1 MIRRTASEILHDLE
15 MRVARL
21 EGKTASRRT
30 ASKKIHLDRD
40 VEERVMEEI
49 ADQFDVEMS
58 EDSYYWHNPAFEVLY
73 EEKGSPNVS
82 QGSTFQ
88 LLKLDNGDDIY
99 VVLQNIRS
107 TNSTDIIGVYDNP
120 RAAENDIKRANR

>member
-1 MIRRTASEILHDLE
+1 MRRTASEILHDLE

-21 EGKTASRRT
+21 EGRTASRRT
-30 ASKKIHLDRD
+30 ASKKIRLDKD
-40 VEERVMEEI
+40 VEDRVMEEI
-49 ADQFDVEMS
+49 ANQFDVEMS

-73 EEKGSPNVS
+73 EEEGSPNVS

-107 TNSTDIIGVYDNP
+107 TNSTDIIGVYDNLSDAK
-120 RAAENDIKRANR
+120 RDLQRANR